1 MKRQVITKKRERLL
15 EAISK
20 HPVIVYFNK
29 NAWNGKLQNTG
40 SYVRRRS
47 DFFKQPG

>member
-1 MKRQVITKKRERLL
+1 MRKKKRERLL

-20 HPVIVYFNK
+20 HPVIVYFNN

-40 SYVRRRS
+40 RY
-47 DFFKQPG
+47 DWFKQPG